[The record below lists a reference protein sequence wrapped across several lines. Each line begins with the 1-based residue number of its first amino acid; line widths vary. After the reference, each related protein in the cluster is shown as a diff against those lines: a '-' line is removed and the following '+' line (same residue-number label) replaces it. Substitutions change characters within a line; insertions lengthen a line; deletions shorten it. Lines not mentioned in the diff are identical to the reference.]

1 MSSTS
6 RAWTWTVAASVGVV
20 EALKDQGICRWN
32 SVMRSAQ
39 QHAKHNMKSLSQT
52 KKLSSQSSVMASAKL
67 KDEKAK
73 KSEESLRTVIHYLVL
88 TFHTHKITISNLAS
102 SRMSSTSRAWTW
114 TVAASV
120 GVVEAL
126 KDQGICRWN
135 SVMRSAQQ
143 HAKHN
148 MRSLSQ
154 TKKLSSQPSAMASA
168 KLKDEK
174 AKKSE
179 ESLRTVMYL
188 SCWGPN

>member
-73 KSEESLRTVIHYLVL
+73 KSEESLRTEDEKWKTQKIHQSEKS
-88 TFHTHKITISNLAS
+88 FN
-102 SRMSSTSRAWTW
+102 
-114 TVAASV
+114 
-120 GVVEAL
+120 
-126 KDQGICRWN
+126 
-135 SVMRSAQQ
+135 
-143 HAKHN
+143 
-148 MRSLSQ
+148 
-154 TKKLSSQPSAMASA
+154 SQPTPCYLHAMLEHLLIKPIESKAELRIYS
-168 KLKDEK
+168 LKHVFCLYLIDNHLWNDEI
-174 AKKSE
+174 
-179 ESLRTVMYL
+179 
-188 SCWGPN
+188 

>member
-73 KSEESLRTVIHYLVL
+73 KSEESLRTV
-88 TFHTHKITISNLAS
+88 
-102 SRMSSTSRAWTW
+102 
-114 TVAASV
+114 
-120 GVVEAL
+120 
-126 KDQGICRWN
+126 
-135 SVMRSAQQ
+135 
-143 HAKHN
+143 
-148 MRSLSQ
+148 
-154 TKKLSSQPSAMASA
+154 
-168 KLKDEK
+168 
-174 AKKSE
+174 
-179 ESLRTVMYL
+179 MYL